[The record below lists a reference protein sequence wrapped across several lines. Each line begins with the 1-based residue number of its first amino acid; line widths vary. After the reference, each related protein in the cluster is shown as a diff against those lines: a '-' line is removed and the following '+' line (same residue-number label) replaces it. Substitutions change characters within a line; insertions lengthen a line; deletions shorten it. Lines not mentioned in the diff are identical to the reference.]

1 MSRKVL
7 FPVPPSPERKKQ
19 TLYDVSGTR
28 ARPIINFSP
37 DWYFDKF
44 DLATPE
50 FLLQNGIRALILDI
64 DNTLAPYEEPEP
76 NERVLAWFAALKEN
90 GILAAFVSN
99 NDHERVSRFNREIG
113 IPMYPKGKK
122 PLKKFMRRA
131 IDALGVSPEETA
143 IMGDQIFT
151 DVWAG
156 RNVGIRCI
164 VVPPIKDKTDLF
176 TRFKRVLER
185 PIMRYYRKH
194 HKEETAKDEE

>member
-1 MSRKVL
+1 MFR
-7 FPVPPSPERKKQ
+7 R
-19 TLYDVSGTR
+19 Y
-28 ARPIINFSP
+28 FSP
-37 DWYFDKF
+37 DWFFDKF
-44 DLATPE
+44 DEATPD
-50 FLLQNGIRALILDI
+50 FLLSNGIRALILDI

-76 NERVLAWFAALKEN
+76 NERVLAWFSALKEN
-90 GILAAFVSN
+90 GIKAAFVSN
-99 NDHERVSRFNREIG
+99 NDFNRVSLFNQKIG

-131 IDALGVSPEETA
+131 IRELGAEPGETA

-164 VVPPIKDKTDLF
+164 VVPPIKDKTDPF

-185 PIMRYYRKH
+185 PVMRYYRKREAKR
-194 HKEETAKDEE
+194 KEKSENAE

>member
-1 MSRKVL
+1 MFR
-7 FPVPPSPERKKQ
+7 R
-19 TLYDVSGTR
+19 Y
-28 ARPIINFSP
+28 FSP

-131 IDALGVSPEETA
+131 INALGVSPEETA

>member
-1 MSRKVL
+1 MFR
-7 FPVPPSPERKKQ
+7 R
-19 TLYDVSGTR
+19 Y
-28 ARPIINFSP
+28 FSP

-44 DLATPE
+44 DDATPE
-50 FLLQNGIRALILDI
+50 FLVSNGIRALILDI

-76 NERVLAWFAALKEN
+76 NERVLAWFSALKEK
-90 GILAAFVSN
+90 GIKAAFVSN
-99 NDHERVSRFNREIG
+99 NDYDRVSLFNQKIG

-122 PLKKFMRRA
+122 PQKKFMRRA
-131 IDALGVSPEETA
+131 IRELDVEPGETA

-164 VVPPIKDKTDLF
+164 IVPPIKDKTDPF

-185 PIMRYYRKH
+185 PVMRYYRKLEAKR
-194 HKEETAKDEE
+194 KETSENAE